1 MQSVTSELYRTA
13 IHTTIIVTAS
23 TENQLRREEVRMK
36 YISVVVPEDI
46 DRELRFACADQATTK
61 SRLVRK
67 LIEEYLEDWRL
78 QFEGK
83 GGQIIG
89 LDDDEPENSK

>member
-1 MQSVTSELYRTA
+1 MT
-13 IHTTIIVTAS
+13 
-23 TENQLRREEVRMK
+23 RREEKGMK

-61 SRLVRK
+61 SRLVRR
-67 LIEEYLEDWRL
+67 LIEQYLEEWREH
-78 QFEGK
+78 FEGK

-89 LDDDEPENSK
+89 FDDDEDAENE

>member
-1 MQSVTSELYRTA
+1 MKGG
-13 IHTTIIVTAS
+13 
-23 TENQLRREEVRMK
+23 NNMK

-67 LIEEYLEDWRL
+67 LIEEYLTDWRKEFDPDL
-78 QFEGK
+78 KLPRAKEEE
-83 GGQIIG
+83 
-89 LDDDEPENSK
+89 D